1 STLVGGTPAS
11 VMFSFA
17 VLLHYG
23 LSVAVLT
30 QAAAIVVS
38 GLVHR
43 RAWHRTAFNV
53 AHVTLACT
61 AGAVVLGAFGVLP
74 HPADPW
80 VPGGGHDMLAIAL
93 AALAY
98 FIVRALLV
106 CGAVALHER
115 RTLPRVLRVSIG
127 HQ

>member
-1 STLVGGTPAS
+1 YLAGVSVVGLTALVVAQVRLGPEQLAHVLGLPLLWMLTALVVLGELRPVVMSSSTLVGGTPAS

-61 AGAVVLGAFGVLP
+61 AGAVVLGAFGVL
-74 HPADPW
+74 
-80 VPGGGHDMLAIAL
+80 
-93 AALAY
+93 
-98 FIVRALLV
+98 
-106 CGAVALHER
+106 
-115 RTLPRVLRVSIG
+115 
-127 HQ
+127 